1 MTEPKSLV
9 NCLTSFA
16 KASPKSSK
24 RSKSSR
30 SRSMPHF
37 PSNSSSSK
45 SSAKAEGTSAEEEKD
60 DEAGDE
66 ETIADENR
74 PAEEDFKPANGLLV
88 DLASQD
94 SSSATTPTFSIDE
107 KAILPV
113 GDAAGGETSSANA
126 DIDNTRSNITD
137 DEKSFRQSSTSS
149 AYSSMLA
156 SSNSL
161 KSSVGQG

>member
-1 MTEPKSLV
+1 
-9 NCLTSFA
+9 
-16 KASPKSSK
+16 
-24 RSKSSR
+24 
-30 SRSMPHF
+30 MPHF

-94 SSSATTPTFSIDE
+94 SSSATTPTFSID
-107 KAILPV
+107 
-113 GDAAGGETSSANA
+113 
-126 DIDNTRSNITD
+126 
-137 DEKSFRQSSTSS
+137 
-149 AYSSMLA
+149 
-156 SSNSL
+156 
-161 KSSVGQG
+161 